1 MKKNIIQ
8 YHHLSYNP
16 EIVVPIYK
24 GEHYLITLL
33 NRHKKI
39 SLGFIKSLKVFIAL
53 NENEA
58 EDLAARRADM
68 AESDART

>member
-1 MKKNIIQ
+1 MKKSIIQ
-8 YHHLSYNP
+8 HHHLSYNP
-16 EIVVPIYK
+16 EIIVPIFK

-53 NENEA
+53 NENQA
-58 EDLAARRADM
+58 EDLSKRGD
-68 AESDART
+68 E